1 MTGDALPVA
10 EAAVTAAAPL
20 NVPRPP
26 LAIADSLSRELVH
39 WLVPPDVVAT
49 RARFASWPAST
60 WRHLPRAIAMHG
72 LAPHLAR
79 SLDRDVLQACLPP
92 AVRTWIEAQD
102 AANER
107 RIRRFHADLRRILA
121 AAATA
126 GIPVMPLKGALL
138 TTLPGADPFRR
149 PMADLDLLVRPGDR
163 VAMGGVLERLG
174 YRHAPERNPRPT
186 HEVFLDPAGSRR
198 ISADGEHP
206 DNPRRVELHVEVRP
220 HLWAWVDR
228 ERDDLTPMLWAG
240 ATSMSILGLPAMV
253 PDAGSRT
260 AHLAIHAS
268 SDLLVGRGRLVQWL
282 DLASAAPDLDL
293 ARLPHARHAYPA
305 LALAARAVP
314 EAFGGVDLGRLEASM
329 PPALVRWAATVPF
342 DHRAGLTA
350 GRSPDQ
356 PSSWSARWE
365 RWRPDPWRLAV
376 AYGRRSRPSAL
387 VHHAP
392 TIGERSV
399 NRG

>member
-1 MTGDALPVA
+1 
-10 EAAVTAAAPL
+10 
-20 NVPRPP
+20 
-26 LAIADSLSRELVH
+26 
-39 WLVPPDVVAT
+39 
-49 RARFASWPAST
+49 
-60 WRHLPRAIAMHG
+60 
-72 LAPHLAR
+72 
-79 SLDRDVLQACLPP
+79 
-92 AVRTWIEAQD
+92 
-102 AANER
+102 
-107 RIRRFHADLRRILA
+107 
-121 AAATA
+121 
-126 GIPVMPLKGALL
+126 
-138 TTLPGADPFRR
+138 
-149 PMADLDLLVRPGDR
+149 
-163 VAMGGVLERLG
+163 
-174 YRHAPERNPRPT
+174 
-186 HEVFLDPAGSRR
+186 
-198 ISADGEHP
+198 
-206 DNPRRVELHVEVRP
+206 
-220 HLWAWVDR
+220 
-228 ERDDLTPMLWAG
+228 MLWAG

-387 VHHAP
+387 VHHAR